1 MCSVTLTH
9 ETRSPTP
16 PDKQKKVRLSLFS
29 RARMFPSLEFALAFA
44 TTRSRSGGF
53 IRDPAHIRTVSPFFL
68 SFFFAVCLVCPS
80 FSEFAVSRRRAS
92 KKKRIERE
100 RERERKKDDLSL
112 EIKTDD
118 SMRDAR
124 DSSARRTIFG
134 SRALP
139 LSPLSDLIIFLVRFP
154 LTHLLRSHHP
164 GTLAHLIILYL

>member
-1 MCSVTLTH
+1 
-9 ETRSPTP
+9 
-16 PDKQKKVRLSLFS
+16 
-29 RARMFPSLEFALAFA
+29 MFPSLEFALAFA
-44 TTRSRSGGF
+44 TTRSRSSGF
-53 IRDPAHIRTVSPFFL
+53 IRDPAHIRTVSPFF
-68 SFFFAVCLVCPS
+68 FFAACLRPRFLNLRCRDD
-80 FSEFAVSRRRAS
+80 ARRR
-92 KKKRIERE
+92 RRE
-100 RERERKKDDLSL
+100 SNERERKNKRKDDLSL

-154 LTHLLRSHHP
+154 LTHLLRSHP

>member
-1 MCSVTLTH
+1 
-9 ETRSPTP
+9 
-16 PDKQKKVRLSLFS
+16 
-29 RARMFPSLEFALAFA
+29 MFPSLEFALAFA
-44 TTRSRSGGF
+44 TTGSRSGGF
-53 IRDPAHIRTVSPFFL
+53 IRDPAHIRTVSPFF
-68 SFFFAVCLVCPS
+68 FFAACLRPS

-154 LTHLLRSHHP
+154 LTHLLRSHP